1 MQTVITYDNKPS
13 NASLVG
19 WANLPEYCVGNPETA
34 AKVTHD
40 HRQGIFVF
48 HDDEEHDISI
58 LLQAYRL

>member
-1 MQTVITYDNKPS
+1 MQTVITYDNTPS

-40 HRQGIFVF
+40 HR
-48 HDDEEHDISI
+48 
-58 LLQAYRL
+58 